1 MMQMVGGEEASLDA
15 PALAIAGKHTRPPIA
30 VAPRSGLNPAFGLTK
45 IDREGLQAVAFV
57 IETSSALQIEAPA
70 VPIAGQDAVPDRPAG
85 QRIAHMGTLVV
96 GGVDPSIDVK
106 QRDAATISQSD

>member
-1 MMQMVGGEEASLDA
+1 MFVSSFVL
-15 PALAIAGKHTRPPIA
+15 P
-30 VAPRSGLNPAFGLTK
+30 VSGLNPDFVLTN
-45 IDREGLQAVAFV
+45 IDREGLQVVAFV

-106 QRDAATISQSD
+106 QRDAATISQSDSFRFAAWNIAERCH